1 MKAIHRLL
9 LFNSIDAG
17 GGFVRYI
24 PQPMN
29 LIKGIFNT
37 SLGRK
42 YIMAITGAGLFGFI
56 IAHLLGNLLV
66 FAGPAALNEYAKKLH
81 DLGPL
86 LWVARLGLLAMA
98 GLHIWSALKLTTEN
112 REAAGKRHDV
122 KVEPVDRHR
131 RDDMVAKFAA
141 RTMIFSG
148 LIIAAF
154 AFYHLAHYT
163 WKVPQINGISGEFK
177 GDFETYYVHEVDG
190 DNNQTAFVTPLPQ
203 GEGAEGENA
212 SDVYRMVVN
221 GFNVP
226 WVVGFYVVAIGLLC
240 VHLSHGLSAM
250 FQSLGLK
257 NKNYGKW
264 IDCGAKAVA
273 VLIFLGYISIPVAVL
288 AGFVK

>member
-9 LFNSIDAG
+9 LFNSFDAG

-24 PQPMN
+24 PQLMN

-56 IAHLLGNLLV
+56 IAHLLGNMLV

-98 GLHIWSALKLTTEN
+98 GLHIWSAIKLTTEN
-112 REAAGKRHDV
+112 REARLVQYDSEVA
-122 KVEPVDRHR
+122 PVDRHR
-131 RDDMVAKFAA
+131 RDDIVAKFAA

-163 WKVPQINGISGEFK
+163 WKVPQINGVES
-177 GDFETYYVHEVDG
+177 DFETFFVADDMV
-190 DNNQTAFVTPLPQ
+190 TAT
-203 GEGAEGENA
+203 EGEEGKNPV
-212 SDVYRMVVN
+212 DVYRMVVT
-221 GFNVP
+221 GFQVP
-226 WVVGFYVVAIGLLC
+226 WVTGFYVVAIGLLC
-240 VHLSHGLSAM
+240 VHLSHGFSAM

-273 VLIFLGYISIPVAVL
+273 ALIFLGYISIPAAVI